1 MVDEADR
8 FHLKWEDFPAKITL
22 KLSKYKEKEVFCD
35 VTIACEDEKEI
46 KAHKVVLSASSPF
59 FERILK
65 RSDHTHPWLYLAGV
79 KSKEMESIL
88 QFIYRGE
95 TQVAEHDMVRFLK
108 KANQMEIQGLTG
120 WNGEARVGGSKKEKK
135 SVNFSEN
142 VQDVESSF
150 PEPIQE
156 DADGAPVLAPECSIN
171 ETDQEIDV
179 DAPVHIIKDEPAE
192 KADKG
197 TDENMVVE
205 LEGYPQ
211 EAEEYEENEIEN
223 RQPRHSF
230 GGFADDDVVKADGV
244 FMCRRCGKTA
254 KTKQNIRKHVEI
266 HLQGQSYPCNFC
278 EKCYKTNNSL
288 NFHISKAHRSKFQ

>member
-1 MVDEADR
+1 MVEADR
-8 FHLKWEDFPAKITL
+8 FHLKWEDFPAKITS
-22 KLSKYKEKEVFCD
+22 KLSKYKEKGVFCD
-35 VTIACEDEKEI
+35 VTLACEDDKEI
-46 KAHKVVLSASSPF
+46 KAHRVVLSASSPF
-59 FERILK
+59 FERVLR
-65 RSDHTHPWLYLAGV
+65 RSDHANPWLYLAGV

-108 KANQMEIQGLTG
+108 KANLMEIQGLTG
-120 WNGEARVGGSKKEKK
+120 WNDGAGVASKKEKK

-142 VQDVESSF
+142 VHAVDNSF
-150 PEPIQE
+150 PEPIIQE
-156 DADGAPVLAPECSIN
+156 DADGAPVMAPECSIN
-171 ETDQEIDV
+171 ETDAEIDV
-179 DAPVHIIKDEPAE
+179 DAPVHIKDEPAE
-192 KADKG
+192 KIDKG
-197 TDENMVVE
+197 NDDANMVVE

-230 GGFADDDVVKADGV
+230 GGFVADDDVVKADGV

-266 HLQGQSYPCNFC
+266 HLQGQSYPCAFC